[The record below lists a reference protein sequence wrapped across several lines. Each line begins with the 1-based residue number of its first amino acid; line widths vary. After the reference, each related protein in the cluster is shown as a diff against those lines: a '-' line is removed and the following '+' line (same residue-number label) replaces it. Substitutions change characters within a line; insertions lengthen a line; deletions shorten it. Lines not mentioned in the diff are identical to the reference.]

1 MFDVVES
8 EKTHKGVFSEQF
20 SEECVLRFIDLLSN
34 MLPLNCL
41 TPIDLDG
48 EYARKCFN
56 YDILMRNT
64 TLLYWAYISNDSNS
78 VKQIKDDIT
87 DKAKR
92 YGIITSLDDCDEDS
106 LFLISY
112 ILHMAKEN
120 ACITP

>member
-1 MFDVVES
+1 MLMSNVDSSTNVTE
-8 EKTHKGVFSEQF
+8 
-20 SEECVLRFIDLLSN
+20 RF
-34 MLPLNCL
+34 
-41 TPIDLDG
+41 
-48 EYARKCFN
+48 
-56 YDILMRNT
+56 T
-64 TLLYWAYISNDSNS
+64 TALKLI
-78 VKQIKDDIT
+78 KQIKDDMT